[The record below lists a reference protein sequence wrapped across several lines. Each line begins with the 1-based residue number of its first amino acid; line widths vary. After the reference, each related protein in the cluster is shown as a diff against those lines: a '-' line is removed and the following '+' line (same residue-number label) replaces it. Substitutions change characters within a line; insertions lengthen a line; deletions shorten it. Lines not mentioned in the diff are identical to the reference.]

1 MRACPPNLVLG
12 PESVSGVRAR
22 RSPTSVSCTEQP
34 SRVRSQ
40 ARGWLGSEGRGGAGL
55 QLSSAPPT
63 LAQAHARKDARTHAR
78 TRLPGPRNAR
88 SPRPRPSRDFR
99 WAGSPPELA
108 PGAGSTQRQL
118 LRLLSG
124 AKVPELGQE
133 KVARLR
139 GWASSLR
146 MKSWA

>member
-1 MRACPPNLVLG
+1 MHACPPNLVLG
-12 PESVSGVRAR
+12 PESVSGVRAL
-22 RSPTSVSCTEQP
+22 RSPRSVSSTEQP

-40 ARGWLGSEGRGGAGL
+40 ARAWLGSEGRGGAGL
-55 QLSSAPPT
+55 PLSLAPPI
-63 LAQAHARKDARTHAR
+63 LSQAHARKDAR

-99 WAGSPPELA
+99 WAGSAPELA
-108 PGAGSTQRQL
+108 PGAGSTQQPL

-139 GWASSLR
+139 GWASSLK